1 LAVEKEEEKES
12 GKAPLTSRDYTAELC
27 NQWAAGL
34 PLRPKGRV
42 EVR

>member
-12 GKAPLTSRDYTAELC
+12 SKAPLTSRYYTAELC

-34 PLRPKGRV
+34 SLRPQGCV